1 VSQDAFLIV
10 DKPPGVTS
18 HDVVAVVRAVTG
30 LKKVGHTGTLDPFAT
45 GVLPLALGG
54 ATRLIQYLD
63 EDRKIYDAVI
73 QLGTATDTGDP
84 TGSVIAEAPVPALNR
99 ARVLEVLDGF
109 RGQRMQTPPR
119 YSAVKVA
126 GRPLYDYARKGVD
139 VEVKARPIRI
149 DAMELLSLGENTLR
163 VAIHCGRGTYARVL
177 AEEIGVALG
186 TFGHLAELRRLGSGP
201 FDIDRS
207 VSFSRLAEI
216 VAGNQEWDRVLRP
229 ARGGERIA
237 WRPREEVFAGLAP
250 WLIAPREALRHLPA
264 LTLSPI
270 EVRRFQTSG
279 ALPPPPP
286 GCTGSYVL
294 LSADGVLGVGVT
306 GKDSAIPLDAPRPRD
321 RRSEGR
327 GR

>member
-1 VSQDAFLIV
+1 MCSSDL
-10 DKPPGVTS
+10 
-18 HDVVAVVRAVTG
+18 
-30 LKKVGHTGTLDPFAT
+30 
-45 GVLPLALGG
+45 
-54 ATRLIQYLD
+54 
-63 EDRKIYDAVI
+63 
-73 QLGTATDTGDP
+73 
-84 TGSVIAEAPVPALNR
+84 
-99 ARVLEVLDGF
+99 
-109 RGQRMQTPPR
+109 QTPPR

>member
-1 VSQDAFLIV
+1 MSQDAFLIV

-163 VAIHCGRGTYARVL
+163 VAIQIGRAHV
-177 AEEIGVALG
+177 
-186 TFGHLAELRRLGSGP
+186 
-201 FDIDRS
+201 
-207 VSFSRLAEI
+207 
-216 VAGNQEWDRVLRP
+216 
-229 ARGGERIA
+229 
-237 WRPREEVFAGLAP
+237 
-250 WLIAPREALRHLPA
+250 
-264 LTLSPI
+264 
-270 EVRRFQTSG
+270 
-279 ALPPPPP
+279 
-286 GCTGSYVL
+286 
-294 LSADGVLGVGVT
+294 
-306 GKDSAIPLDAPRPRD
+306 
-321 RRSEGR
+321 
-327 GR
+327 

>member
-1 VSQDAFLIV
+1 MSQDAFLVV

-73 QLGTATDTGDP
+73 QLGAATDTGDP
-84 TGSVIAEAPVPALNR
+84 TGTVVAEAPVPTLTR
-99 ARVLEVLDGF
+99 ARVLEVLETF

-149 DAMELLSLGENTLR
+149 DAMELVSLEETTLR
-163 VAIHCGRGTYARVL
+163 VVIHCGRGTYARVL

-186 TFGHLAELRRLGSGP
+186 TVGHLSELRRLASGP
-201 FDIDRS
+201 FTVERS
-207 VSFSRLAEI
+207 VSFGRLAEI

-229 ARGGERIA
+229 SRGGERIP
-237 WRPREEVFAGLAP
+237 WRSRDDVFAGLDP

-264 LTLSPI
+264 VTLSPI
-270 EVRRFQTSG
+270 EARRFQTSG

-286 GCTGSYVL
+286 GCVGPYVL
-294 LSADGVLGVGVT
+294 LSADAVLGVGQA
-306 GKDSAIPLDAPRPRD
+306 GAPSAIPLDAPRPRD
-321 RRSEGR
+321 RRAEHR